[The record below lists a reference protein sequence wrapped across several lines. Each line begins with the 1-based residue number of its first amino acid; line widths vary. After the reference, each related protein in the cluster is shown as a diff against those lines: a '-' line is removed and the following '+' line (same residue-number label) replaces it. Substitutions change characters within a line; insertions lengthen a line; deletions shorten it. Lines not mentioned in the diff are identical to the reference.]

1 MSIPYWGRKDE
12 TYNSQVLKLYPD
24 RNIHTI
30 IDCCM
35 GSGGFSNGVSSGL
48 NIEKKIA
55 MEIDPGVCALHR
67 VIKNKPFEL
76 IDGISTIKYSPELFW
91 DCRNVITLY
100 NAGKISMYD
109 VDVAKA
115 EMILLYF
122 SHNAMRMRPRNLE
135 SYKKHTDKDM
145 RYRCESALLTT
156 ADRIFLK
163 APTDIMRLNEKWQ
176 DIEILNT
183 DFMDH
188 TYYWNDERAWIYIDP
203 PYELSKRGIK
213 ENTKVVNGKYGYDFD
228 FSRQQHEMLISR
240 VIDKST
246 DNSLKAAMMIA
257 TNYEVDNEGAII
269 VPGNDRYSKLLNYGF
284 TMISMKKK
292 GASYSYTSFD
302 NNEPGVAEKKRRKK
316 MEVLYINY
324 KVC

>member
-12 TYNSQVLKLYPD
+12 VYNSQVLKLYPD
-24 RNIHTI
+24 RNIQTI

-35 GSGGFSNGVSSGL
+35 GSGGFSSGVSSGL

-76 IDGISTIKYSPELFW
+76 LDCISTIKYSPELFW
-91 DCRNVITLY
+91 DCRNVISLY

-122 SHNAMRMRPRNLE
+122 SHNAMRMRPRDLE
-135 SYKKHTDKDM
+135 SYKKHTDENM

-188 TYYWNDERAWIYIDP
+188 TYYWNENINYIREKLDNFGAHIYVPAADEDLSSFFNEDLRRYIWANGYPALSILSNKKYKTKTFLFP
-203 PYELSKRGIK
+203 PEETKSPADETYLSHIWVSKERGIMSIPIGTTLSIRNK
-213 ENTKVVNGKYGYDFD
+213 FWDLSDCVDEIENYIESTGVETTKPENPDD
-228 FSRQQHEMLISR
+228 
-240 VIDKST
+240 VI
-246 DNSLKAAMMIA
+246 
-257 TNYEVDNEGAII
+257 Y
-269 VPGNDRYSKLLNYGF
+269 P
-284 TMISMKKK
+284 
-292 GASYSYTSFD
+292 
-302 NNEPGVAEKKRRKK
+302 
-316 MEVLYINY
+316 
-324 KVC
+324 